1 MLRPPSVQGAL
12 LPATAR
18 RASIALIYGMAETE
32 FNRGFMPDY
41 LQRMQTPRNVYVNGE
56 PVHTL
61 PLHPMFSGA
70 IRFINRYYELQQQD
84 PAVHLVNHA
93 YATSLLI
100 PHCIDDLKQKGR
112 AYKAVA
118 DSSYGMLGR
127 TPDFINSAIAA
138 VASHAQTLG
147 HDEYCDYADNARRY
161 YDYCRENNL
170 YVSHAAINP
179 QVDRSRVMSEL
190 RSASV
195 GVKVTH
201 YDDNGITVNGAKM
214 ITTLTPVSDEI
225 LIFNMPGLTEND
237 RDFAV
242 AFTLDVTSPNLRML
256 CRKAMS
262 YPEHST
268 LDHPIANLFDE
279 IDCLLLLDNVQVPW
293 ERVLIFRNVEK
304 SNAFY
309 DTTKAR
315 NHTGHQGIIR
325 GQAKAEL
332 MAGVATRIAQT
343 LGLDRFLHVQ
353 EKLGRMTTSLE
364 LLKGAI
370 QLAEN
375 AATIDDYGVCN
386 PDISAIQAI
395 RYHFPLWY
403 KDMQQTLQSL
413 CAGSMLSIPDAATL
427 STLPQQQL
435 DELFDPHRTTLLNL
449 GWDLTGDGFGQ
460 RQMVYEIYHAGD
472 PLHIA
477 AQHHQ
482 EYDTRGMLAT
492 LDQLLH
498 SSIPGEKL

>member
-1 MLRPPSVQGAL
+1 MS
-12 LPATAR
+12 
-18 RASIALIYGMAETE
+18 
-32 FNRGFMPDY
+32 DY
-41 LQRMQTPRNVYVNGE
+41 LQRMQKPRNVYVNGE
-56 PVHTL
+56 PVHSL
-61 PLHPMFSGA
+61 SRHPMFRGA
-70 IRFINRYYELQQQD
+70 IRFINHYYELQQQD
-84 PAVHLVNHA
+84 PGVHLVNHE
-93 YATSLLI
+93 YATSLLVPRTI
-100 PHCIDDLKQKGR
+100 EDLRRKGH

-118 DSSYGMLGR
+118 DTSYGMLGR

-138 VASHAQTLG
+138 IASHAQELG
-147 HDEYCDYADNARRY
+147 CDEYCDYASNARRY
-161 YDYCRENNL
+161 YDYCCENNL

-179 QVDRSRVMSEL
+179 QVDRSRALSEL
-190 RSASV
+190 RSASA
-195 GVKVTH
+195 GVKVTQ
-201 YDDNGITVNGAKM
+201 YDSNGITVSGAKM
-214 ITTLTPVSDEI
+214 IATLTPISDEV

-237 RDFAV
+237 KDFAV
-242 AFTLDVTSPNLRML
+242 AFTLDVTDPNIRML
-256 CRKAMS
+256 CRKTLT
-262 YPEHST
+262 YPEHTT

-293 ERVLIFRNVEK
+293 ERVLIFRNVAK

-309 DTTKAR
+309 DITKAR

-332 MAGVATRIAQT
+332 LTGVATRIAQT

-353 EKLGRMTTSLE
+353 DKLGRMTTSLE

-403 KDMQQTLQSL
+403 KDMQQTIQSM

-427 STLPQQQL
+427 GTLPQHHL
-435 DELFDPHRTTLLNL
+435 DELFEPYRTALLNL
-449 GWDLTGDGFGQ
+449 AWDLTGDGFGQ

-472 PLHIA
+472 PLRIA
-477 AQHHQ
+477 ARHHQ
-482 EYDTRGMLAT
+482 EYDKRDMLAT
-492 LDQLLH
+492 LDKLLH
-498 SSIPGEKL
+498 SSYQERHRD